1 MADLSGVKPGDILVM
16 SGANMRG
23 RHENVTVSRVGRKY
37 VYVMTCGRESKFHM
51 ATGVAADNYGHTS
64 LRTPEQVIRDA
75 RRTAL
80 LIEIKE
86 HGFQPAEFRASRIT
100 NETLERVAAVLRS
113 E

>member
-1 MADLSGVKPGDILVM
+1 MDDLSGVKPGDILVM

-37 VYVMTCGRESKFHM
+37 VYVMTYGRESKFHM
-51 ATGVAADNYGHTS
+51 DTGVAADNGYTF
-64 LRTPEQVIRDA
+64 LRTPEQVVSDA

-86 HGFQPAEFRASRIT
+86 RGFQPAEFRASRIT